1 MAVDLALEGTAGA
14 GVDRGDVARVVDL
27 VLADLGLDGALGV
40 HFVDEARMQ
49 ALNAEHRGH
58 DGPTDVLSFPMDG
71 ADPVPDG
78 MERQLGDV
86 VICLPEVARQAEELG
101 VEPSR
106 ELALMVIHGVLHL
119 AGYDHEHDAG
129 EMLARQDDLAVRA
142 GGIGWGQDRAAPSR
156 RPPDPPAPSGGGGAG
171 GPLRAASV
179 VQSLNFA
186 FEGIIHVLRTQR
198 NMRLHFGAAA
208 VALVAALALGV
219 TRAELLALTVGISF
233 VLIAEMLNTAL
244 EQAIDIA
251 TNSLDPRAKV
261 AKDCAAGAVLIAA
274 ANALV
279 IAYLVFADRLSKPDA
294 HLIRRVRESPLQ
306 LSIILLVLVVGIVI
320 TTKAISGTGTPLRGG
335 LPSGHAAV
343 AFAVWASV
351 TFITSSNDHHLLISS
366 LTLLLALL
374 VVQTR
379 VESGIHSVPE
389 VIYGGVLGALLA
401 LVMFQLW
408 S

>member
-1 MAVDLALEGTAGA
+1 
-14 GVDRGDVARVVDL
+14 VDRGDVARVVDL
-27 VLADLGLDGALGV
+27 VLADLALDGAIGV
-40 HFVDEARMQ
+40 HFVDEGRMQ

-58 DGPTDVLSFPMDG
+58 DAPTDVLSFPLDG
-71 ADPVPDG
+71 ADPLPPG

-86 VICLPEVARQAEELG
+86 VVCLPVVARQAEELG
-101 VEPSR
+101 VDPSR
-106 ELALMVIHGVLHL
+106 ELALMLIHGVLHL
-119 AGYDHEHDAG
+119 AGFDHEHDGG
-129 EMLARQDDLAVRA
+129 EMLARQDALAERA
-142 GGIGWGQDRAAPSR
+142 GGIGWVREGAR
-156 RPPDPPAPSGGGGAG
+156 PAPPPPGARRAGASGAAGGG
-171 GPLRAASV
+171 PMRAASV
-179 VQSLNFA
+179 VESLNFA

-198 NMRLHFGAAA
+198 NMRWHFGLAA

-294 HLIRRVRESPLQ
+294 HLIQRVRESPLN

-320 TTKAISGTGTPLRGG
+320 TAKAISGTGTPLRGG

-343 AFAVWASV
+343 AFAVWAAV
-351 TFITSSNDHHLLISS
+351 TFVTSSSDHHLLISS

-374 VVQTR
+374 VVQSR
-379 VESGIHSVPE
+379 VESGIHTVPE
-389 VIYGGVLGALLA
+389 VIYGGAVGTLVALI
-401 LVMFQLW
+401 MFQMW